1 MSIDELN
8 TYDRDR
14 FVATLGWIFEHSPWV
29 AERTWASRP
38 FESRD
43 HLHRVM
49 IETMQ
54 AASRDEQQALLCA
67 HPDLGT
73 KASMSDASIGE
84 QAGAGLDRLTPAEY
98 QRLTTMTS
106 AYQARFDF
114 PFVLAVKGRTKH
126 DVVAILGHRLLQSPD
141 AEWQEAL
148 EQVGRIAAFRLR
160 DAVD

>member
-1 MSIDELN
+1 VSIDELN
-8 TYDRDR
+8 SYDRDR
-14 FVATLGWIFEHSPWV
+14 FVATLGWVFEHSPWV
-29 AERTWASRP
+29 AARAWASRP
-38 FESRD
+38 FEGRD

-49 IETMQ
+49 VETVH

-73 KASMSDASIGE
+73 KASMSDASVGE

-106 AYQARFDF
+106 AYHTRFGF

-126 DVVAILGHRLLQSPD
+126 DVIAILGHRLLQKPD
-141 AEWQEAL
+141 AERQEAL
-148 EQVGRIAAFRLR
+148 EQVGRIAAFRLH
-160 DAVD
+160 DVVD